1 MCSTYWN
8 KYSPQ
13 WWWKRSI
20 FTLLPGDLD
29 SIHHFSLP
37 LWWMIVDCCIKS
49 NISLKFELPLLWDF
63 EKNTLKRTLW
73 FDTDSSNLY
82 QPINKYRKVSKLLKD
97 ELVTIAV
104 QMMQKTLA
112 APFWSCLWLTSG
124 YPNLHG
130 MIAMLL
136 NNQFSEKRKKTL
148 RYIINI
154 HYQYINLISTSIIQS
169 STL

>member
-1 MCSTYWN
+1 MLSITFHFHFGEWLLIIALRATLALNLNYP
-8 KYSPQ
+8 YSE
-13 WWWKRSI
+13 I
-20 FTLLPGDLD
+20 
-29 SIHHFSLP
+29 
-37 LWWMIVDCCIKS
+37 
-49 NISLKFELPLLWDF
+49 LKT
-63 EKNTLKRTLW
+63 KNTLIWHWQFKSLPT
-73 FDTDSSNLY
+73 
-82 QPINKYRKVSKLLKD
+82 INKYRKVSKLLKD

-104 QMMQKTLA
+104 QIMQKTLA

-154 HYQYINLISTSIIQS
+154 HYQHINHISTSII
-169 STL
+169 